1 MKVVEVTHDAGRYP
15 VYIGQ
20 DLLAMAQAWERHVEG
35 RVLIV
40 TDETVAELYL
50 ARVKK
55 SLGDHRQVTELVL
68 PAGEE
73 HKTIASWQAII
84 DALVTHRAQ
93 RDATVIALGGGVIG
107 DMAGFG
113 AACYMRGIRV
123 VQIPTTLLAQVDAA
137 VGGKTGVNHPSGK
150 NLIGA
155 FHQPTAVVADAD
167 VLTSLGDRDYRAGLA
182 EVVKYGAI
190 RDARFFAWLE
200 TNAEALSARLPETL
214 VDAVHESVRNKG
226 EVVAA
231 DVHEAGERAILNFGH
246 TFAHALETATE
257 YRRYR
262 HGEAVSIGMVLAA
275 KLSEYLGLAPAGTRD
290 RIESLLDKLGL
301 PVTLP
306 EEIDRNQL
314 LRLMRLDKKNRADQ
328 IHVVALTQI
337 GEAGVRPCPADDIL
351 EILTTS

>member
-1 MKVVEVTHDAGRYP
+1 MKVVEVIHDAGRYP

-40 TDETVAELYL
+40 TDQTVAELYL
-50 ARVKK
+50 ERVRK
-55 SLGDHRQVTELVL
+55 SLDGHRAVRELIL

-73 HKTIASWQAII
+73 HKTVESWQAIL
-84 DALVTHRAQ
+84 DALVAHRAQ
-93 RDATVIALGGGVIG
+93 RDATVVALGGGVIG
-107 DMAGFG
+107 DLAGFA

-137 VGGKTGVNHPSGK
+137 VGGKTGVNHRAGK

-155 FHQPTAVVADAD
+155 FHQPAAVVADAD
-167 VLTSLGDRDYRAGLA
+167 VLASLDDRDYRAGLA

-200 TNAEALSARLPETL
+200 ANAEALSARLPDTL
-214 VDAVHESVRNKG
+214 VEAVHESVRNKG
-226 EVVAA
+226 EVVVA
-231 DVHEAGERAILNFGH
+231 DVHEAGERALLNFGH
-246 TFAHALETATE
+246 TFGHALETATE

-275 KLSEYLGLAPAGTRD
+275 RLSEYLGLAPTGTRD
-290 RIESLLDKLGL
+290 RIESLLDTLDLPVGL
-301 PVTLP
+301 PEDV
-306 EEIDRNQL
+306 DRHRL
-314 LRLMRLDKKNRADQ
+314 LQLMRLDKKNRADQ
-328 IHVVALTQI
+328 IRVVALTGI
-337 GEAGVRPCPADDIL
+337 GEATVRPCPADDIL